1 MFNITVGQRLAI
13 AGFLIKF
20 SAKVLSLIMISELI
34 NWEKIK
40 TQKDE
45 NYFSILCLILLG
57 RTTGIEPANAGTT
70 TQCLNHLATLAYKI
84 RYTTDY
90 NT

>member
-20 SAKVLSLIMISELI
+20 SAKVLSLIMIIELI

-40 TQKDE
+40 TQKDK
-45 NYFSILCLILLG
+45 NYFSISCLILLFF
-57 RTTGIEPANAGTT
+57 
-70 TQCLNHLATLAYKI
+70 
-84 RYTTDY
+84 
-90 NT
+90 

>member
-20 SAKVLSLIMISELI
+20 SAKVLSLATIIELI

-40 TQKDE
+40 TQSDQIH
-45 NYFSILCLILLG
+45 FVILCLILLF
-57 RTTGIEPANAGTT
+57 
-70 TQCLNHLATLAYKI
+70 L
-84 RYTTDY
+84 
-90 NT
+90 

>member
-40 TQKDE
+40 TQKDK
-45 NYFSILCLILLG
+45 NYFSISCLILLFF
-57 RTTGIEPANAGTT
+57 
-70 TQCLNHLATLAYKI
+70 
-84 RYTTDY
+84 
-90 NT
+90 

>member
-1 MFNITVGQRLAI
+1 MPKLTVGQRLAI

-20 SAKVLSLIMISELI
+20 SAKVLSLATIIELI

-40 TQKDE
+40 TQEDK
-45 NYFSILCLILLG
+45 NFFSIFCLILLG

-70 TQCLNHLATLAYKI
+70 TQCLNHLATLALMYDRI
-84 RYTTDY
+84 IP
-90 NT
+90 

>member
-20 SAKVLSLIMISELI
+20 SAKVLSLATIIELI

-70 TQCLNHLATLAYKI
+70 TQCLNHLATLALMYDRMI
-84 RYTTDY
+84 P
-90 NT
+90 

>member
-20 SAKVLSLIMISELI
+20 SAKVLSLYTIIELI

-40 TQKDE
+40 TQEDK
-45 NYFSILCLILLG
+45 NCFSISFLILLFF
-57 RTTGIEPANAGTT
+57 
-70 TQCLNHLATLAYKI
+70 
-84 RYTTDY
+84 
-90 NT
+90 

>member
-1 MFNITVGQRLAI
+1 MFKLTVGQRLAI

-40 TQKDE
+40 TQEDK
-45 NYFSILCLILLG
+45 NCFSISFLILLFF
-57 RTTGIEPANAGTT
+57 
-70 TQCLNHLATLAYKI
+70 
-84 RYTTDY
+84 
-90 NT
+90 